1 MRKVC
6 FVPADLEAQT
16 ASVEAGFV
24 HGAVLVHE
32 AAAQVLVLQ
41 GVQLAVAVVLEQ
53 LLGEMQQRSQLT
65 QSVAVRLHLR
75 GVVLGPEEGAAV
87 VGGDVTA
94 LVNDVKKTRLQDL
107 NDRER
112 QSGVWPGTRVQ
123 YLLYFHVIRDTLFP
137 YRNIFPSL

>member
-1 MRKVC
+1 MKEVC
-6 FVPADLEAQT
+6 FVPADLKAQT

-41 GVQLAVAVVLEQ
+41 GVELAVGVVSEQ
-53 LLGEMQQRSQLT
+53 LLGQMQERSQLT
-65 QSVAVRLHLR
+65 QSVAVSLHLR
-75 GVVLGPEEGAAV
+75 RVVLGPEEGAAV

-112 QSGVWPGTRVQ
+112 
-123 YLLYFHVIRDTLFP
+123 
-137 YRNIFPSL
+137 